1 MTDRPLCIVAA
12 AGPGMGAAIAR
23 RFAREGFDLALL
35 ARDAGPL
42 STLEQDLRRF
52 GGAAHGYAVDL
63 CDVPAVRTAFDTIRE
78 RQGPAAVLVYNGGSW
93 HEVPAMQM
101 DPALFSRDLMLC
113 VTGALV
119 CAQAVHPDMK
129 AAGSGTILFTGG
141 GLALYP
147 AYGAGNSSLTAGKSG
162 LRGFTFALAKELA
175 PEGVHVGTVTIAG
188 AVKPGTA
195 FDPDAIAERYWALHQ
210 EGTSG
215 PDTWTVETV
224 FDGQ

>member
-1 MTDRPLCIVAA
+1 MTTRPLCIVAA
-12 AGPGMGAAIAR
+12 AGPGMGVAIAR

-35 ARDAGPL
+35 ARDAGSL
-42 STLEQDLRRF
+42 SALEQDLRQL
-52 GGAAHGYAVDL
+52 GGGVHGYAVDL
-63 CDVPAVRTAFDTIRE
+63 CNVPAVRAVFAAIQE
-78 RQGPAAVLVYNGGSW
+78 RQGAAAVLVYNGGSW

-119 CAQAVHPDMK
+119 CAQAVYPGMK
-129 AAGSGTILFTGG
+129 AAGRGTVLFTGG

-162 LRGFTFALAKELA
+162 LRGFAFALAKELA
-175 PEGVHVGTVTIAG
+175 PEGIHVGTVTIAG

-195 FDPDAIAERYWALHQ
+195 FDPDAIAERYWVLHQ
-210 EGTSG
+210 ELDAGS
-215 PDTWTVETV
+215 DAWTVETV
-224 FDGQ
+224 FDGR